1 MLEDGERRRMN
12 VGKGREKGKVMYNK
26 IRNQNKLKGQCQT
39 DIAKTTGNQ
48 VLDSSL
54 YYKVE
59 HLIKL
64 FLGSK
69 EDF

>member
-1 MLEDGERRRMN
+1 MN
-12 VGKGREKGKVMYNK
+12 VGKAREKGKVMYNK
-26 IRNQNKLKGQCQT
+26 IRNQNKLKGRCQT

-54 YYKVE
+54 YYYKIE
-59 HLIKL
+59 HLIQL